1 MESKKYKWETS
12 YTWVLIVNAIYV
24 ILFYII
30 MKSFS

>member
-12 YTWVLIVNAIYV
+12 YTWVLIANAIYI